1 MAVTWQSQDG
11 AVKIHVNG
19 EHVHTGVITA
29 SVGKTVVGGG
39 TLALG
44 QVSRALECCLKIFPC
59 VQVA

>member
-19 EHVHTGVITA
+19 ELVYTGGITG
-29 SVGKTVVGGG
+29 SVGETVDGGG

-44 QVSRALECCLKIFPC
+44 QVSPGFN
-59 VQVA
+59 